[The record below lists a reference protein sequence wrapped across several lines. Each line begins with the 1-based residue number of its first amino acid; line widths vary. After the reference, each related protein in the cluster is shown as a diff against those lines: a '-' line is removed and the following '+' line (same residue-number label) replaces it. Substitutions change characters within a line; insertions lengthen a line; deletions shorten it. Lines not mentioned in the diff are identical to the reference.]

1 MVPVVIVSRCFEF
14 ESCDGSAFAYLDL
27 VPVLSGERI
36 LGSLLETLL
45 SLGEALV
52 PIALLE
58 AIRYDGLRRIA
69 QVAVGVW

>member
-1 MVPVVIVSRCFEF
+1 MVPVVIVSRCFGF
-14 ESCDGSAFAYLDL
+14 ESCDGSVIAYLDL

-52 PIALLE
+52 PTALLE
-58 AIRYDGLRRIA
+58 SGSI
-69 QVAVGVW
+69 